1 MSNRSIRRSL
11 GRSLA
16 VAGAL
21 GTAVALVGC
30 AAGSAPAGSAP
41 AGSAPADAAASTL
54 GTADNPVQLGVVGAA
69 EPYWT
74 AFEEAAEAEGIELDI
89 VDFTDY
95 NQPNPAVSEGELDI
109 NQFQHIIYLA
119 NYNTQAGDDLQPIGS
134 TATYPIG
141 LYSSQYESVEE
152 IPDGAEVI
160 VPNDDTNQARGL
172 LVLQSAGLVA
182 LEEGGTPYS
191 TVDDIIE
198 EESRV
203 TVSAVDAAI
212 TATSLPDVAAAIVN
226 NDFLTDAGIDPADA
240 IAQDDPADPAAQP
253 YINIFATTAENADDE
268 VLNRLVEIFQT
279 NEEVQAGA
287 LESSGGTGL
296 FVSTPKAELQESL
309 ASVQEALEQQ

>member
-1 MSNRSIRRSL
+1 MSIRTTRTAAL
-11 GRSLA
+11 
-16 VAGAL
+16 VGAFAL
-21 GTAVALVGC
+21 SVALVGC
-30 AAGSAPAGSAP
+30 SAAAGTDEAALGSAE
-41 AGSAPADAAASTL
+41 
-54 GTADNPVQLGVVGAA
+54 NPVQLGVVGAA

-74 AFEEAAEAEGIELDI
+74 AYEEAVEAEGIELDI
-89 VDFTDY
+89 VDFGDY
-95 NQPNPAVSEGELDI
+95 NQPNPATSEGELDI

-119 NYNTQAGDDLQPIGS
+119 NYNVQAGDDLQPIGS

-141 LYSSQYESVEE
+141 LYSQQYESTDD

-172 LVLQSAGLVA
+172 LVLQSAGLIA
-182 LEEGGTPYS
+182 LEGGGSPYS
-191 TVDDIIE
+191 TVDDVIE

-212 TATSLPDVAAAIVN
+212 TATSLPDVAAAIIN

-253 YINIFATTAENADDE
+253 YINVFATTAENADDE
-268 VLNRLVEIFQT
+268 VLNRLVEIYQT

-296 FVSTPKAELQESL
+296 FVQTPKDELQASL
-309 ASVQEALEQQ
+309 AAVQEALQAQ

>member
-1 MSNRSIRRSL
+1 MSIRTTRTAAL
-11 GRSLA
+11 
-16 VAGAL
+16 VGAFGL
-21 GTAVALVGC
+21 SVALVGC
-30 AAGSAPAGSAP
+30 SAAAGTEEAALGSAE
-41 AGSAPADAAASTL
+41 
-54 GTADNPVQLGVVGAA
+54 NPVQLGVVGAA

-74 AFEEAAEAEGIELDI
+74 AYEEAVEAEGIQIEI

-95 NQPNPAVSEGELDI
+95 NQPNPATSEGELDI

-119 NYNTQAGDDLQPIGS
+119 NYNVQAGDDLQPIGS

-141 LYSSQYESVEE
+141 LYSQQNESTDD

-172 LVLQSAGLVA
+172 LVLQSAGLIA
-182 LEEGGTPYS
+182 LEGGGSPYS
-191 TVDDIIE
+191 TVDDVIE

-212 TATSLPDVAAAIVN
+212 TATSLPDVAAAIIN

-253 YINIFATTAENADDE
+253 YINVFATTAENADDE
-268 VLNRLVEIFQT
+268 VLNRLVEIYQT

-296 FVSTPKAELQESL
+296 FVQTPKDELQASL
-309 ASVQEALEQQ
+309 AAVQEALQAQ